1 MDEGWRPDLPGVGE
15 DLTGDARP
23 FVIFNPAS
31 GRARGARRLPLY
43 LDLLERHLPN
53 FDHASTT
60 RPGEEASLADQAL
73 ARGVQLIVAVGGD
86 GTWSKVADRI
96 VASGRKDVSFGLLP
110 AGTGND
116 FAKGFGVTYTD
127 PAKAVAALAAG
138 KTRRVDVGRVVS
150 EWAPAEDSGDEDGP
164 VAGSAEQAGT
174 RSDGLSDGWSSE
186 PRHFLNVVG
195 FGFDIAVIDAARGAR
210 FLKGALLYKATALQ
224 QLVSFEGL
232 ECTLSDHDGRSTAGR
247 HLMLTISNGQIFGG
261 SFTIAPRAD
270 LEDGKLDACAISDAA
285 AVGRARLFGLV
296 GKGKHEG
303 SDSVE
308 MWQAE
313 RFVARFG
320 GPVRFEVDGDVY
332 KSRTNEVH
340 MDVLPKALT
349 VVVP

>member
-1 MDEGWRPDLPGVGE
+1 M
-15 DLTGDARP
+15 
-23 FVIFNPAS
+23 
-31 GRARGARRLPLY
+31 
-43 LDLLERHLPN
+43 
-53 FDHASTT
+53 
-60 RPGEEASLADQAL
+60 
-73 ARGVQLIVAVGGD
+73 AVGGD

-96 VASGRKDVSFGLLP
+96 VASGLKDVSFGLLS

-116 FAKGFGVTYTD
+116 FAKGFGVTYAD

-150 EWAPAEDSGDEDGP
+150 EWSPAEDSGDEAGP
-164 VAGSAEQAGT
+164 AAG
-174 RSDGLSDGWSSE
+174 DGLSDGWSSE

-195 FGFDIAVIDAARGAR
+195 FGFDIAVIDAARSAR
-210 FLKGALLYKATALQ
+210 FLKGPLLYKATALQ

-270 LEDGKLDACAISDAA
+270 LADGKLDACAISDAGP
-285 AVGRARLFGLV
+285 VGRARLFGLV
-296 GKGKHEG
+296 GKGTHEG

-340 MDVLPKALT
+340 IDVLPKALT